1 VLTAPRRRGQ
11 PASLLLA
18 PALALVALL
27 ALLALPAPP
36 ARAHIIPGAVTL
48 SQLTRSAD
56 VVAVARIANPSAT
69 IELKDRPVKRQ
80 VVDAEIIEVIRGE
93 IQRGPVRFVPHG
105 HAGEQY
111 DKEEVVLLFL
121 DRIEEAKDLASAQLA
136 GAVRFAGI
144 EEVADRIRLEES
156 ARAEILAAVRA
167 YAAAEAQPDAETKR
181 EELRRITKGLLA
193 SGQMRL
199 AASALRD
206 LATAGSEPLI
216 GEADVPE
223 LSRIIDDPSRPTSLR
238 SGILAELERRKLVDA
253 PPRWVRLLREAPAQ
267 DLPGVVRVAAKHRYP
282 LVTAE
287 LIRILEGANREAAA
301 AAAAAVGS
309 RGDDTPVEALT
320 RAIASDDPKLRFAAI
335 DGLGRIGTPA
345 AREALTRAATS
356 HPDPATAREAQTALN
371 LLGAQTTN
379 TNTNTKAPASE
390 PAKGPQA
397 IAETG
402 QAHTSI
408 AQRYWKTLALLA
420 VAALIATVA
429 LIRRSQSKPRAN

>member
-1 VLTAPRRRGQ
+1 VLIAPRRRGQ

-18 PALALVALL
+18 PALTLL

-80 VVDAEIIEVIRGE
+80 VVDAEILEVIRGE
-93 IQRGPVRFVPHG
+93 IPRGPVRFVPHG

-111 DKEEVVLLFL
+111 DKDEVVLLFL
-121 DRIEEAKDLASAQLA
+121 DRIEEDKNLASAQLA

-156 ARAEILAAVRA
+156 ARPEILAAVKA
-167 YAAAEAQPDAETKR
+167 YAAAEAQADPEARR
-181 EELRRITKGLLA
+181 EELRRITKRLLA
-193 SGQMRL
+193 SGQTRL

-216 GEADVPE
+216 GQADVPD
-223 LSRIIDDPSRPTSLR
+223 LSRILDDPLRPTSLR

-253 PPRWVRLLREAPAQ
+253 PPRWVRLLQEAPAQ
-267 DLPGVVRVAAKHRYP
+267 DLPGVIRAAAKHRYP

-287 LIRILEGANREAAA
+287 LVRILEDANREAAA

-309 RGDDTPVEALT
+309 RGDDAPVKALT
-320 RAIASDDPKLRFAAI
+320 RAIDSDEPKLRFAAI
-335 DGLGRIGTPA
+335 EGLGKIGTPA
-345 AREALTRAATS
+345 AREALTRAAAS

-371 LLGAQTTN
+371 LLGAPNANTTP
-379 TNTNTKAPASE
+379 NTKALATD
-390 PAKGPQA
+390 AANAAQA
-397 IAETG
+397 IEETG
-402 QAHTSI
+402 PTQPSI
-408 AQRYWKTLALLA
+408 ARRYWKTLALLA
-420 VAALIATVA
+420 VAAAITVIV
-429 LIRRSQSKPRAN
+429 LVRRFQSRTRAN

>member
-1 VLTAPRRRGQ
+1 VLTAPQRRGQ

-18 PALALVALL
+18 PALALL

-80 VVDAEIIEVIRGE
+80 VVDAEILEVIRGE
-93 IQRGPVRFVPHG
+93 IPRGPVRFVPHG

-111 DKEEVVLLFL
+111 DKDEVVLLFL
-121 DRIEEAKDLASAQLA
+121 DHIEEGKDLASAQLA

-156 ARAEILAAVRA
+156 ARPEILAAVKA
-167 YAAAEAQPDAETKR
+167 YAAAEAQADPEAKR
-181 EELRRITKGLLA
+181 EELRRITKDLLA
-193 SGQMRL
+193 SGQTRL

-206 LATAGSEPLI
+206 LATAGSEPFI
-216 GEADVPE
+216 GEADVPD
-223 LSRIIDDPSRPTSLR
+223 LSRILDDPSRPTSLR

-253 PPRWVRLLREAPAQ
+253 PPRWVRLLQEAPAQ
-267 DLPGVVRVAAKHRYP
+267 DLPGVIRVAAKHRYP

-287 LIRILEGANREAAA
+287 LVRILESANREAAA

-309 RGDDTPVEALT
+309 RGDDTPVKALT
-320 RAIASDDPKLRFAAI
+320 RAIDSDEPKLRFAAI
-335 DGLGRIGTPA
+335 EGLGKIGTPA

-371 LLGAQTTN
+371 LLGAPN
-379 TNTNTKAPASE
+379 TNTTPNTKAPATD
-390 PAKGPQA
+390 AANAAQA
-397 IAETG
+397 IEQTG
-402 QAHTSI
+402 PSQPSLAR
-408 AQRYWKTLALLA
+408 RYWKTLALLA
-420 VAALIATVA
+420 VAAVIAVIA
-429 LIRRSQSKPRAN
+429 LVRRIQPTTRAN